1 MNPIDRTEIGY
12 MMRLAKRKGVWDQ
25 LPDLSKNILRIAYKT
40 FCVIRR
46 KAVIQVIQRIFREIR
61 KLIRDSLR
69 LVREKAARKTRV
81 FLCKILESWGYPR
94 KALWHLRRSKAFLEY
109 LMWCEFP

>member
-12 MMRLAKRKGVWDQ
+12 MMRLARRKGVWNQ
-25 LPDLSKNILRIAYKT
+25 LPNLSRDILRIAYKS
-40 FCVIRR
+40 FCIIRR
-46 KAVIQVIQRIFREIR
+46 KAAIQVIQRIFREIR
-61 KLIRDSLR
+61 KLIREISR
-69 LVREKAARKTRV
+69 KAREKAARKTRV

-109 LMWCEFP
+109 LMWCEL

>member
-12 MMRLAKRKGVWDQ
+12 MMRLARRKGVWNQ
-25 LPDLSKNILRIAYKT
+25 LPNLSKNLLKVAYRT
-40 FCVIRR
+40 FYVIRR
-46 KAVIQVIQRIFREIR
+46 KVVIQMIYKVFREIR
-61 KLIRDSLR
+61 KLIREISR
-69 LVREKAARKTRV
+69 KAREKAARKTRV

-109 LMWCEFP
+109 LMWCGL